1 MDSNLLVIILS
12 KFDIKTKIFCVSIDN
27 QFNRK
32 FGKGFSVIPICHLF
46 VFILDVFRAFIFAKE
61 NPENYGEIGYY
72 IGGENKWFMVDFAQM
87 IFSIVN
93 FSLLGLYYLDD
104 NKWLININEF
114 YNEIR
119 VKELDLILNQFSHRL
134 FMSYRKLTLI

>member
-1 MDSNLLVIILS
+1 
-12 KFDIKTKIFCVSIDN
+12 
-27 QFNRK
+27 
-32 FGKGFSVIPICHLF
+32 
-46 VFILDVFRAFIFAKE
+46 
-61 NPENYGEIGYY
+61 
-72 IGGENKWFMVDFAQM
+72 M

-134 FMSYRKLTLI
+134 FMSYRKLTLILKISTEFLICVIWLIKIYHIYEYPVSFVLSYSYVTFVTFFSVSQ